1 VSAGAQLER
10 RPTASAAP
18 GPASAVDFGRP
29 QFTLRTRRFS
39 LRVARRTQVVVALLV
54 AIGVGIF
61 LLSLA
66 TGSYPLSLGQVAGA
80 LTGSEGGFV
89 YTVVVEWRL
98 PRVILAGFFGIGLG
112 MSGAIFQSLTRNP
125 LGSPDV
131 IGFDTGA
138 YTGALLVMLVLH
150 ASGLYAVTLGAIA
163 GGLVTAVGVY
173 LLAYRQG
180 VHGFRL
186 IIVGIGVTAM
196 LTSVNTWLLLRANPE
211 EAISASIWG
220 SGTLGNASYSQVIV
234 AVVAFA
240 IFFTAAALLS
250 RGMRALELGD
260 DAGRQLGIH
269 AERTRLALVFVGVG
283 LSGTVTALAGPIAFV
298 ALSAPQIAKRL
309 TRSAGVTLGASAATG
324 AVLLLASDWIAQHAL
339 SQALP
344 VGLVTVVLGGAYF
357 VWLLVVEGR
366 R

>member
-1 VSAGAQLER
+1 M
-10 RPTASAAP
+10 SAAGMQPP
-18 GPASAVDFGRP
+18 GVDFGRP
-29 QFTLRTRRFS
+29 QLILRTRRFS
-39 LRVARRTQVVVALLV
+39 LRVPRRAQLVVAALAAV
-54 AIGVGIF
+54 AIGIA

-66 TGSYPLSLGQVAGA
+66 TGSYPLGLGQVVGA

-98 PRVILAGFFGIGLG
+98 PRVILAGLFGIALGLA
-112 MSGAIFQSLTRNP
+112 GAIFQSLTRNP

-138 YTGALLVMLVLH
+138 YTGALLVMLIWHV
-150 ASGLYAVTLGAIA
+150 SGLYAVTIAAIA
-163 GGLVTAVGVY
+163 GGLVTAAAVY
-173 LLAYRQG
+173 LLAFRQG
-180 VHGFRL
+180 VQGFRL

-211 EAISASIWG
+211 EAISATIWG
-220 SGTLGNASYSQVIV
+220 SGTLADASYSQV
-234 AVVAFA
+234 VVAAIAFA
-240 IFFTAAALLS
+240 VLFTAAAGLA

-260 DAGRQLGIH
+260 DAGRQLGIR
-269 AERTRLALVFVGVG
+269 AEPTRLALVVVGVG

-298 ALSAPQIAKRL
+298 ALAAPQIAKRL

-324 AVLLLASDWIAQHAL
+324 AVLLLASDWLAQHAL
-339 SQALP
+339 GSTLP

-357 VWLLVVEGR
+357 VWLLVMEAR